1 MQKKVPK
8 RSIWLLPAILARRLA
23 RVGRYFS
30 ESGQLLQIATC
41 RFSYPATARQTMG
54 SLTPPQVTNT
64 LSATLAANK
73 TFNAARQRIVD
84 DRNHEHQ
91 PALSL
96 RLFAGSQATWGITT
110 IVQ

>member
-1 MQKKVPK
+1 
-8 RSIWLLPAILARRLA
+8 
-23 RVGRYFS
+23 
-30 ESGQLLQIATC
+30 
-41 RFSYPATARQTMG
+41 MG